1 MIFFCP
7 RRYLPNI
14 IKKRVNFTAGMLTF
28 SVLATLLSVWNPA
41 VNAFALMCLALPTFY
56 LLYKELERVKHK
68 DPRVYE
74 LGIRTTVVLICA
86 IVIWINDRV
95 FCGFYTSFNITYLH
109 AVWHILIFL

>member
-7 RRYLPNI
+7 RRHLPNI
-14 IKKRVNFTAGMLTF
+14 IKKRVNFTAGMLIF
-28 SVLATLLSVWNPA
+28 SVLATILSVWNPA
-41 VNAFALMCLALPTFY
+41 VNAFALMCLALPTVY
-56 LLYKELERVKHK
+56 LLYRELERVKHK

-95 FCGFYTSFNITYLH
+95 FCNFYTSFNVTYLH
-109 AVWHILIFL
+109 AIWHILIFL

>member
-1 MIFFCP
+1 
-7 RRYLPNI
+7 
-14 IKKRVNFTAGMLTF
+14 MLTF
-28 SVLATLLSVWNPA
+28 SVLATILSVWNPA

-56 LLYKELERVKHK
+56 LLYRELERVKHK

-95 FCGFYTSFNITYLH
+95 FCGFYTSFNVTYLH
-109 AVWHILIFL
+109 AIWHILIFL